1 MRFVQWLNAWVH
13 LRDAPVVVSVLPE
26 SLHLW
31 PPRTA
36 DSPQPRNGGNRTET
50 FPSCSKYLIQAMP
63 GPDTAPTLR
72 AVMSETISVD
82 ESRVPRDTC
91 TNWLPGTSSGG
102 TRRIYAAEP
111 TGLQTGHRA
120 HTRLPYSQPA
130 SRHPDL
136 FVSTID
142 DTTYGNSPLE
152 LKEVRTTEAGG
163 PAVPLPGA
171 RFALSIS
178 QVVVVQSSRWREHH
192 SVLAGRTQ

>member
-1 MRFVQWLNAWVH
+1 MNLEF
-13 LRDAPVVVSVLPE
+13 PVRLVLTGFPVPAAGAREE
-26 SLHLW
+26 S
-31 PPRTA
+31 
-36 DSPQPRNGGNRTET
+36 
-50 FPSCSKYLIQAMP
+50 MP
-63 GPDTAPTLR
+63 H
-72 AVMSETISVD
+72 
-82 ESRVPRDTC
+82 
-91 TNWLPGTSSGG
+91 
-102 TRRIYAAEP
+102 
-111 TGLQTGHRA
+111 GLQTGHRA